1 MNTVANPEYIENLR
15 AVIGKLH
22 GCGSKH
28 VESVPVHEVF
38 RGQTVW
44 DGVVE
49 VFDLIGHPKAK
60 RAYGWSHPDG
70 PDDKGERFVTV
81 LELPPVVDPKTAVQV
96 SILSD
101 IKKRR

>member
-1 MNTVANPEYIENLR
+1 MANVEYIENLR

-38 RGQTVW
+38 QGKTVW

-49 VFDLIGHPKAK
+49 VFDLIGHPKSK

-70 PDDKGERFVTV
+70 PNNTEERFVTV
-81 LELPPVVDPKTAVQV
+81 LELPPVESPQTAVRVAIV
-96 SILSD
+96 SD
-101 IKKRR
+101 VKRNRKC